1 MPHALPP
8 PGPPKRA
15 SQARDPR
22 ATQQGILDAA
32 FIEFTDHGLSG
43 ARVDAI
49 AARTGTNVRMIYY
62 YFGSKDGLYC
72 AVLEQAYTA
81 MRLTERT
88 LNLEAL
94 PPADAIR
101 RLVEFTFDY
110 QEANP
115 RLSRLVTIENIHR
128 AEHIARSETI
138 QALNATI
145 IATIASVLARGQRE
159 AAFRPDAT
167 PVGLHLLMTS
177 FCFFRVANRHTLGAI
192 FQQDP
197 LDPALR
203 DGHRRM
209 IVEAVLGYLQHG
221 R

>member
-1 MPHALPP
+1 MPDVLPM
-8 PGPPKRA
+8 PGLPKRVPRT
-15 SQARDPR
+15 RDPW

-32 FIEFTDHGLSG
+32 LIEFTDHGLSG

-49 AARTGTNVRMIYY
+49 AARTGANVRMIYY
-62 YFGSKDGLYC
+62 YFGSKSGLYC

-81 MRLTERT
+81 MRLAERT
-88 LNLEAL
+88 LDLKAL

-115 RLSRLVTIENIHR
+115 RFARLVTIENMHQ
-128 AEHIARSETI
+128 AEHIARSESL
-138 QALNATI
+138 QALNASI
-145 IATIASVLARGQRE
+145 IASIAAVLARGQRE
-159 AAFRPDAT
+159 GAFRPDAT
-167 PVGLHLLMTS
+167 AIGLHLLMTS

-192 FQQDP
+192 FQEDP
-197 LDPALR
+197 LAPGLR

-209 IVEAVLGYLQHG
+209 IVEAVLGYLQH
-221 R
+221 RP